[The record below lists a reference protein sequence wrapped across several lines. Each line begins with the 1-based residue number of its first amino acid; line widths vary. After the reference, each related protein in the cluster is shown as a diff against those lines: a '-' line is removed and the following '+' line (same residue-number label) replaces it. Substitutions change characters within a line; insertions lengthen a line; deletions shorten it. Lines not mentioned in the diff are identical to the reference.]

1 MGESAR
7 PRHALGLKP
16 SGSARG
22 PLLPLVSA
30 LVLLFVSVGS
40 LVGSGQPALRSSPL
54 PQRRRSYDRVHP
66 YWPARHPDRAAPAV
80 AGIPRPARS
89 TTTRPAPRPQA
100 AAPLRRR
107 TGRRPRP
114 AAEVAAP
121 LHRPRP
127 ARRRSRIPPRGQP
140 APMAGGPKRPD
151 AVPAES
157 PPAPPRKPVPGA
169 TPVGAATPGSAPG
182 KLPAK
187 PAPAGPAT
195 QTCGPPGAPCAPVA
209 PLPAPGTKQ
218 TTSDPAA
225 QQQCELTAA
234 CPKVKPSPS
243 DSGSSDLAAT
253 PTAEKW
259 KLGGRQRRCPPAP
272 APIPAPGQ
280 PTVGGGGSDLHSP
293 DFVVHPNGEAVIV
306 PKGATGP
313 RPADTGLRR

>member
-169 TPVGAATPGSAPG
+169 TPVGAATPGPAPG
-182 KLPAK
+182 EAACQAGARRSCHADLRPARCSLR
-187 PAPAGPAT
+187 T
-195 QTCGPPGAPCAPVA
+195 RC
-209 PLPAPGTKQ
+209 PAPGTGNQADDKR
-218 TTSDPAA
+218 PRR
-225 QQQCELTAA
+225 TAA
-234 CPKVKPSPS
+234 M
-243 DSGSSDLAAT
+243 
-253 PTAEKW
+253 
-259 KLGGRQRRCPPAP
+259 
-272 APIPAPGQ
+272 
-280 PTVGGGGSDLHSP
+280 
-293 DFVVHPNGEAVIV
+293 
-306 PKGATGP
+306 
-313 RPADTGLRR
+313 